1 MFDWAFY
8 KTPKFIQSL
17 FPSLIWKIN
26 TSEKVIYPTFDDGPI
41 PELTP
46 QILEI
51 LMKFDAKATFFC
63 VGDNIRK
70 HPEIFKA
77 ILKNGHSVGNHTF
90 NHMKAWRTVNEH
102 YLDNVHLC
110 QQKIQKHLPQNQN
123 EKLFRFPYGQFNL
136 KIARKLKNNG
146 FKLIMWDVLS
156 KDYNPSISAKQIL
169 QKSIENSQ
177 NGSII
182 VFHDN
187 LKAKDKILQF
197 LPLYLKHFSDIGY
210 KFKKL

>member
-8 KTPKFIQSL
+8 KTPSIVQSL

-26 TSEKVIYPTFDDGPI
+26 TSEKVIFPTFDDGPI

-51 LMKFDAKATFFC
+51 LNRFDAKATFFC

-70 HPEIFKA
+70 HPDIFQN
-77 ILKNGHSVGNHTF
+77 LLNEGHSVGNHTF
-90 NHMKAWRTVNEH
+90 NHLKAWKTKDEQ
-102 YLDNVHLC
+102 YFDNVYLC
-110 QQKIQKHLPQNQN
+110 QQEIAKHKHQDK
-123 EKLFRFPYGQFNL
+123 KLFRFPYGQFNL
-136 KIARKLKNNG
+136 RIARQLKKNG
-146 FKLIMWDVLS
+146 FNLVMWDVLS
-156 KDYNPSISAKQIL
+156 KDYNPSISAKKIL
-169 QKSIENSQ
+169 EKSIQNSQ